1 MPGLDISTTRSD
13 ALFVSRLGNTA
24 VDTGELRYGVTIS
37 VWVRWVALITC
48 MVAVYYRTDSLDY
61 TILLKTL
68 VVLIPL
74 VGNAYVHYRT
84 LRNQPVS
91 VRLLLAVSIADMVF
105 IAGVIATF
113 RGFNSALFLLY
124 YPALA
129 MFASVFTSTR
139 LCLAWTTLAS
149 VTYAVVSVLA
159 EPGLDIGDGDRDDLL
174 LAARI
179 ISFYTVVMIV
189 NQVSR
194 HERMNKRN
202 AIEREQALREEQI
215 ELSQAIHDTLAQSAY
230 MIGWGL
236 ETAIDLADKSNQEL
250 LSKLKATYALS
261 RSAMWE
267 VRHPIDIGLIFEG
280 KELGSVLRSHAAT
293 FTEITSLP
301 VEVFQSG
308 DEPQLPAVT
317 RALLFSVAHNSL
329 TNAFKH
335 SGAGM
340 ITISLDFEVDHVRM
354 SIVDD
359 GVGMPVDY
367 AERGH
372 GLRNMQ
378 RDASRAG
385 GSLEVAST
393 ESGRGTKITCVIPY
407 DAAQRRL
414 PA

>member
-24 VDTGELRYGVTIS
+24 VDTGELRYGVMVS
-37 VWVRWVALITC
+37 VWVRWVALIAC
-48 MVAVYYRTDSLDY
+48 MVGVYYRTDSLDY

-74 VGNAYVHYRT
+74 VGNACVHYRIR
-84 LRNQPVS
+84 RNQAVS
-91 VRLLLAVSIADMVF
+91 VRLLLALSIADMMF
-105 IAGVIATF
+105 IAGVIAAF

-129 MFASVFTSTR
+129 IFASVFTSTR
-139 LCLAWTTLAS
+139 LCLVWTTLAS

-179 ISFYTVVMIV
+179 VSFYTVVMIV
-189 NQVSR
+189 NQISR

-215 ELSQAIHDTLAQSAY
+215 ELSQAIHDTIAQSAY

-236 ETAIDLADKSNQEL
+236 ETAIDLADRSNQEL
-250 LSKLKATYALS
+250 ISKLEATYALS

-267 VRHPIDIGLIFEG
+267 VRLPIDIGLIFEG
-280 KELGSVLRSHAAT
+280 RELNGVLRSHAAT

-301 VEVFQSG
+301 IEVFQSG
-308 DEPQLPAVT
+308 DEPRLPTAT
-317 RALLFSVAHNSL
+317 RALLFSIAHNSL
-329 TNAFKH
+329 TNAFRH
-335 SGAGM
+335 SQAGA
-340 ITISLDFEVDHVRM
+340 ITISLDFNVDHLRM

-359 GVGMPVDY
+359 GLGMPADY

-378 RDASRAG
+378 RDAQRAG
-385 GSLEVAST
+385 GSLEVDPGG
-393 ESGRGTKITCVIPY
+393 SGRGAAITCVVPY
-407 DAAQRRL
+407 DTAQRRL
-414 PA
+414 PT